1 MEIRNCISELL
12 SEHDCVIIPGFG
24 GFIGNYAPA
33 GIDPVNHTFH
43 PPSKQLLFNINLRHN
58 DGLLATRVST
68 SLGVSYTDGCN
79 LVEDFAEE
87 CLKSLNVGESLHF
100 SRVGRLFAGAE
111 GNIQF
116 EQHKTANLL
125 PESFGLTTFISP
137 PVSRQASKGNIRRK
151 KVVQQNEIKKRL
163 IIPGFLRWAAIL
175 ALPLG
180 IAAII
185 GVLQHDKISAKY
197 ANNAGILNSVFSRF
211 SSASLF
217 EKKTVPIQKTSIS
230 KNSVAITPTAMKTE
244 QVSPD
249 QPVNAD
255 TPTSATI
262 ENQVS
267 ANSFAVIIGAFR
279 LKENA
284 EKLIQD
290 LISRGIEA
298 SVYDRTKTGLYRV
311 AMGTFSQREE
321 ALQLLASAQS
331 SEFKGAWLLTK
342 QGDQWQRKN

>member
-1 MEIRNCISELL
+1 MEIRNFISELL

-58 DGLLATRVST
+58 DGLLATKVST

-87 CLKSLNVGESLHF
+87 CINSLNVGESLHF
-100 SRVGRLFAGAE
+100 PRVGRLFAGAE

-137 PVSRQASKGNIRRK
+137 PVSRQASKGNVRRK
-151 KVVQQNEIKKRL
+151 KVVQHNEIRKRF
-163 IIPGFLRWAAIL
+163 IIPGFLRWAA
-175 ALPLG
+175 
-180 IAAII
+180 
-185 GVLQHDKISAKY
+185 Q
-197 ANNAGILNSVFSRF
+197 
-211 SSASLF
+211 
-217 EKKTVPIQKTSIS
+217 
-230 KNSVAITPTAMKTE
+230 KTE
-244 QVSPD
+244 QVAPD
-249 QPVNAD
+249 QPVNAE

-262 ENQVS
+262 ENQLS
-267 ANSFAVIIGAFR
+267 ANNFAVIIGAFR
-279 LKENA
+279 LKDNA

-290 LISRGIEA
+290 LKSRGVEA

-321 ALQLLASAQS
+321 ALQLLASVQS